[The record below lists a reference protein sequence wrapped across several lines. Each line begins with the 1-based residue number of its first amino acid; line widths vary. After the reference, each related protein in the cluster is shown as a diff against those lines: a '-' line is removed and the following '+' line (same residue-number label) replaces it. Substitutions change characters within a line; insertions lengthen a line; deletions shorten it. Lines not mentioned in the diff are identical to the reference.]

1 MSGCLGALFGRIVRP
16 QLLKVPVLGVGA
28 SGKTTFAWGLGRTL
42 VDREWGHSADE
53 SAGYFLKI
61 DAALLNNRNPEATSG
76 QTPLV
81 FMCDKCA
88 FADGSP
94 ELSRIVSL
102 LGSRDGGDAP
112 RGGSAAP
119 VRYAGDLGEYDSFT
133 WSFRRPMRI
142 STYDMSGSQFENCMR
157 VFDTASANPE
167 SDPEVRRFMDIVR
180 GSDGLIVIVDLAR
193 RITSPGAFSALL
205 PEQRER
211 HLLGALAEQV
221 MPLCR
226 GVARALAANPDM
238 AGKPIIFA
246 YTKQDIHGLSDEL
259 VRRMLETAYSPLFA
273 SLKRRN
279 VLVEHCCLAY
289 EGVHRDERTGEV
301 RFGVRGANELLAKL
315 VVGLLE
321 SRSGH

>member
-1 MSGCLGALFGRIVRP
+1 MSGCLGALFGRLGRP

-81 FMCDKCA
+81 FLCEKCA
-88 FADGSP
+88 FADGTP

-102 LGSRDGGDAP
+102 LGSRDGGGAA
-112 RGGSAAP
+112 GSDPP

-193 RITSPGAFSALL
+193 RITSRQAFTALRA
-205 PEQRER
+205 EERER

-226 GVARALAANPDM
+226 GVARALAANPNM

-246 YTKQDIHGLSDEL
+246 YTKHDIHCLSDEQ
-259 VRRMLETAYSPLFA
+259 VRRMLETAYAPLFA
-273 SLKRRN
+273 SLRRRN

-289 EGVHRDERTGEV
+289 EGVHRDESTGEV
-301 RFGVRGANELLAKL
+301 RFGVRGTNELLAKL